1 LDVHD
6 WHHVLVTSDL
16 YDSAVDR
23 IRQIVLEQPAACFV
37 CDQHLAVGDL
47 AQVNDD
53 TQQYRCAPCAA
64 RNDFVEEIEEIGA
77 IDQPV
82 RFGTPGGA
90 AQREY
95 ERRRAKDRQ
104 TARRELPVRIALIA
118 FVMIVAGVFGNHLHH
133 GDGGLFAVLAG
144 LVGLAYF
151 MQRRQSTEAWGT
163 GAKGERAVGA
173 RIAKIESKGVVAI
186 HDRRIPG
193 SRANIDHIAVAPT
206 GVYVID
212 TKVVSGK
219 VVVKTTGPIWN
230 RGPVRLF
237 IKGRDK
243 SSFIENMDRQ
253 VEAVARVLQETP
265 WAMGVG
271 IHPMVVLV
279 GAEVGFFARPWRI
292 RGVWVGWPREMQRV
306 LSKSG
311 SLSPQQV
318 VELSHVLASR
328 LPDA

>member
-1 LDVHD
+1 M
-6 WHHVLVTSDL
+6 
-16 YDSAVDR
+16 R
-23 IRQIVLEQPAACFV
+23 IRQIVLEQPADCFV
-37 CDQHLAVGDL
+37 CNQHLSIGDL
-47 AQVNDD
+47 AQINDD
-53 TQQYRCAPCAA
+53 SQHYTCAPCAV
-64 RNDFVEEIEEIGA
+64 RDKSFEEVDEAGA
-77 IDQPV
+77 LDQPIH
-82 RFGTPGGA
+82 FGTPGGA

-104 TARRELPVRIALIA
+104 TARRELPVRIALIV
-118 FVMIVAGVFGNHLHH
+118 FFMIIAGVFGNHLHH

-151 MQRRQSTEAWGT
+151 MQHRQSTEAWGT
-163 GAKGERAVGA
+163 GARGERAVGA
-173 RIAKIESKGVVAI
+173 RLAKIESKGVVAI

-243 SSFIENMDRQ
+243 SSFIEGMDRQ
-253 VEAVARVLQETP
+253 VEAVSRVVQGVR
-265 WAMGVG
+265 WAAGVE
-271 IHPMVVLV
+271 IKPMVCLV

-306 LSKSG
+306 LTKSG
-311 SLSPQQV
+311 SLSSQHV
-318 VELSHVLASR
+318 VELSLILASK
-328 LPDA
+328 LPAA